1 MTRSVLLTRSNSANA
16 WLKERLQQYDYELL
30 EYSLIKYK
38 LQLVNLLELKNFTD
52 LIITSFFAASMVPP
66 AFSTGMHAWVVGTKS
81 ARILE
86 EKGYD
91 IKFIA
96 TSAKSLKQQIPET
109 IYETAIYLS
118 SNHITIDMPKQIVRK
133 IFYKVTYRKSLS
145 QEQILRYKKGIDYVL
160 IYSENCA
167 KTLIKLLLEN
177 NLMNYLENTTYIA
190 ISSKVEKVIR
200 KHFRNTQIC
209 QDDNLMLQYLGK
221 Q

>member
-1 MTRSVLLTRSNSANA
+1 MIKSVLLTRSNSANA

-30 EYSLIKYK
+30 ECSLIKYE
-38 LQLVNLLELKNFTD
+38 LQPVNLLELKNFTD

-81 ARILE
+81 AKMLE

-91 IKFIA
+91 IKFVA
-96 TSAKSLKQQIPET
+96 TSAESLKQQIPET

-118 SNHITIDMPKQIVRK
+118 SDHITIDMPEEIVRK

-200 KHFRNTQIC
+200 NHFRNTQIC
-209 QDDNLMLQYLGK
+209 QGDDLMLKYLEK